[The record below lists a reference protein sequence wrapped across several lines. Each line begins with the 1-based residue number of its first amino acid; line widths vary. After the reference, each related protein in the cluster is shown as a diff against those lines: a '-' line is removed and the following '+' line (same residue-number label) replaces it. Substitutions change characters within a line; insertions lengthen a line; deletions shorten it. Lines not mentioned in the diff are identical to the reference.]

1 MQTDLHHGLL
11 NSRRGRTVW
20 RGYNRGVQL
29 RGRALGLVVATL
41 LGGLLPATSVL
52 AQPVCSGPAL
62 SIGHITIERLE
73 VFDTNGTD
81 VVGRLGRTVN
91 TLHVGTRE
99 HVVRRELLFREG
111 EPCRDEALAQT
122 ERTLRALGIF
132 QKVDVIPALT
142 AAGRVD
148 VRVRVRDAWSLRL
161 SGRYQRMGGVPIWDL
176 GLSDTNI
183 GGEGFAIGIR
193 RRNGFDADIITAWLD
208 DRRLAGSH
216 ERLSLRFD
224 ERSDGRA
231 EAVSLSRPFYALD
244 TRRAHEIGYAETRD
258 VLRVY
263 QDGEITDSF
272 GRRTIDAVLG
282 LAARVAMPTPERAWR
297 AGVGYRFVASEH
309 AAGDDQTE
317 AIPDAPPTHRW
328 VGPYA
333 SLQFIEH
340 RFVKRTGLVVPQRD
354 VDLNLGT
361 QVDLGMF
368 VSQRV
373 AALRTTS
380 RVILGAGLSWGW
392 TLPGEGIL
400 VSRAGLAAHAGGGE
414 ASQADLTGLVR
425 GWWQRSATHVLTA
438 MGEVRASINPE
449 PGYGVYLG
457 GSPGLRAFREYAFQG
472 TRSALV
478 AIEDRK
484 YASWTP
490 AGLAQFGG
498 AVFLEAGAVGGEG
511 VTTGRAR
518 ILADAGIG
526 LRIAMLRSSANSAIR
541 IDVAYPLTPAPDGR
555 RRPQL
560 VVGYRSDF

>member
-1 MQTDLHHGLL
+1 V
-11 NSRRGRTVW
+11 R

-41 LGGLLPATSVL
+41 LGGLLPSTSVL
-52 AQPVCSGPAL
+52 AQPVCPGPAL
-62 SIGHITIERLE
+62 LVGHVTIERLE
-73 VFDTNGTD
+73 VFETDGTG

-91 TLHVGTRE
+91 ALHVRTRE

-111 EPCRDEALAQT
+111 EACRDEALAQT
-122 ERTLRALGIF
+122 ERNLRALGVF
-132 QKVDVIPALT
+132 QKVDVVPVLA

-148 VRVRVRDAWSLRL
+148 VLVRARDAWSLRL
-161 SGRYQRMGGVPIWDL
+161 SGKYQRLGGVPVWDL

-183 GGEGFAIGIR
+183 VGEGLAIGIR
-193 RRNGFDADIITAWLD
+193 RRSGFDADITTGWLD
-208 DRRLAGSH
+208 DRRLAGSR

-231 EAVSLSRPFYALD
+231 AALSLSSPFYALD
-244 TRRAHEIGYAETRD
+244 TRWAHEIGYTETRD
-258 VLRVY
+258 VLRLY
-263 QDGEITDSF
+263 QDGDVADSF
-272 GRRTIDAVLG
+272 SRRIVDAAVG
-282 LAARVAMPTPERAWR
+282 LAARVAMPAPQRAWR
-297 AGVGYRFVASEH
+297 AGFGYRFVAREH
-309 AAGDDQTE
+309 ATGDGQAKAD
-317 AIPDAPPTHRW
+317 PDAPPSRRW
-328 VGPYA
+328 AGPYA
-333 SLQFIEH
+333 SLEFIEH

-368 VSQRV
+368 VSRRV
-373 AALRTTS
+373 ASLRTTS
-380 RVILGAGLSWGW
+380 RVILGGGLARGW
-392 TLPGEGIL
+392 ILPGEGVL
-400 VSRAGLAAHAGGGE
+400 VSRAGLAAHVGGGE
-414 ASQADLTGLVR
+414 ASRAELTGLVR
-425 GWWQRSATHVLTA
+425 GWWQRSATHVLTT
-438 MGEVRASINPE
+438 MGEVRTSINPE
-449 PGYGVYLG
+449 AGYRVYLG
-457 GSPGLRAFREYAFQG
+457 GSPGLGAFREYAFQG

-478 AIEDRK
+478 VVEDRK
-484 YASWTP
+484 YAGWTP

-526 LRIAMLRSSANSAIR
+526 LRIAMLRSSASSAIR
-541 IDVAYPLTPAPDGR
+541 VDVAYPLTPAPDGR